1 MSEDEFD
8 QDGWLARVGYHGSR
22 EPTLETLKALVS
34 VHSSAIAYES
44 IDVLL
49 DRPPKLDLRSLPP
62 RLHRRPRCPR
72 QEPRTQYTA
81 SESRQTAARQLIMP
95 ARPRRLATPADI
107 TLFTSLVLRSEMPR
121 VPMCPGAGIVTI
133 GLFSGKWLRH

>member
-72 QEPRTQYTA
+72 QEPRNSVH
-81 SESRQTAARQLIMP
+81 SERKPPDSCAAANH
-95 ARPRRLATPADI
+95 ARATP
-107 TLFTSLVLRSEMPR
+107 
-121 VPMCPGAGIVTI
+121 
-133 GLFSGKWLRH
+133 